1 MISSIVL
8 SAGLS
13 SRMGSPKA
21 LLDWGGIPL
30 LRYHI
35 EQLHEGGVDE
45 VIVVLGY
52 RADDVARQIRH
63 QPCRIMLNPRYHL
76 GRAGALRIGA
86 KAVNRDAESIV
97 ILNVDQPRP
106 ASFIREMLE
115 AHRGGGMLI
124 TRPVAEGH
132 GGHPVIT
139 AGSLR
144 PELME
149 ATDESEGL
157 RAILQRHAAET
168 NSVAADVLCLLDLN
182 TPEDYERARP
192 AAAAAG

>member
-8 SAGLS
+8 AAGLS

-21 LLDWGGIPL
+21 LLDWGGMPL

-52 RADDVARQIRH
+52 RADEVARQIRH
-63 QPCRIMLNPRYHL
+63 QPCRIMLNPRFHL

-106 ASFIREMLE
+106 AAFIRQMLD
-115 AHRGGGMLI
+115 AHRAGGMLI
-124 TRPVAEGH
+124 THPMHDGH
-132 GGHPVIT
+132 GGHPVIA

-157 RAILQRHAAET
+157 RAILQRHAQEINTIEAG
-168 NSVAADVLCLLDLN
+168 AICLLDLN
-182 TPEDYERARP
+182 TPEEYEKARP
-192 AAAAAG
+192 AAPAAR